1 MQEYAS
7 HVPLPDSDL
16 SISELGSDVDFSAG
30 LSNSSKGYVDVQS
43 WLPEPSK
50 DSVLG
55 LAGSLFEATLALFIT
70 LARCLAGDKDIPNHT
85 IDSKE
90 LLKGVERLFLWG
102 DGFSASSG
110 QLDDI
115 LSKSS
120 ELQQTVLSTL
130 YELGVTLRNTAI
142 RTCYASGSHGPRG
155 LDVPMRE
162 LQGLLEQTS
171 ILLYGSD
178 GSDDKDTV
186 SESGSSTSDLSEC
199 IEDISTYIDC
209 LMDLSL
215 ALEDPVV
222 DVETVDATIPIFQ
235 DLETFDVSSPQALA
249 FCRKIRDRFPKL
261 EKWLVERLGENNA
274 RRASSLNEARDRS
287 LDIEA
292 IMSEIAKWTIDEPE
306 ESVFPSEALFSDSQ
320 PKPTETSRSTNLSNS
335 VFEKSNPDSFRRL
348 APPSKPVRRVTHVPA
363 SNASFTTFASFSTK
377 ASAISEGRPRVPP
390 LPEEA
395 LEGNPFSCLA
405 CHQKISIEMTRKDW
419 KKHIFS
425 DLSPYSC
432 TVRTCDSGTELYS
445 LTRTWVEH
453 EAQHRLQDWQGS
465 ECPFCDKQS
474 SLMSPQ
480 SYYKHV
486 GEHLRE
492 ISLAA
497 LPHSSDSD
505 VESSSSD
512 DKSEDGDD
520 WATVPHFP
528 APSGTLKRKRP
539 EQSIQDQIALEA
551 MRHGQRILASMDE
564 SD

>member
-70 LARCLAGDKDIPNHT
+70 LARCLAGDKDIPNYT
-85 IDSKE
+85 IESKE

-142 RTCYASGSHGPRG
+142 RTCYSSGSHGPRG

-178 GSDDKDTV
+178 GLDDKDTV

-222 DVETVDATIPIFQ
+222 DVETVDAAIPIFQ

-320 PKPTETSRSTNLSNS
+320 PKPTETTRSTNLSNS
-335 VFEKSNPDSFRRL
+335 VFDKSNPDSFRRL
-348 APPSKPVRRVTHVPA
+348 APPSKPARRVTHVPA

-377 ASAISEGRPRVPP
+377 ASAISE
-390 LPEEA
+390 
-395 LEGNPFSCLA
+395 
-405 CHQKISIEMTRKDW
+405 
-419 KKHIFS
+419 

-432 TVRTCDSGTELYS
+432 TVRTCDSGTKLYS
-445 LTRTWVEH
+445 STRTWVEH
-453 EAQHRLQDWQGS
+453 EAQHRLQDWQGT